1 MRRRLKDVFTFKK
14 PKGAPFGLSRSFYL
28 SVLTGRA
35 NLPSL
40 LSIIHPKGEGGAV
53 TGFGVPLRKDATKD
67 DLTRPLERGIY
78 GVSSLDRKTVLK
90 VMVLSKEEAGFD
102 PGPFLA
108 SPYGLALTDE
118 LRDRIASTWS
128 LIQMTFESY
137 DPKVTPAVEILLSV
151 ADRAALVTDG
161 AVADPVCRR
170 YALPGQVRTR
180 MDQVVAADVMT
191 VTSVL
196 RGSRLAVHTLG
207 LTKLELPEIEL
218 AEVDPAHLPLAE
230 RFLHGLGQ
238 SIWKGNV
245 LESGALVGEAS
256 APFRVVPGGADR
268 ARWDGIPCFD
278 LLPEAPGG
286 VEVALEAWAKSAFS
300 ST

>member
-1 MRRRLKDVFTFKK
+1 MLRRVRQVFNFKK
-14 PKGAPFGLSRSFYL
+14 PKSAPYGLSRNFYL

-40 LSIIHPKGEGGAV
+40 LSIIQPKGEGGAV
-53 TGFGVPLRKDATKD
+53 SGFGVPLRKDATKD
-67 DLTRPLERGIY
+67 DLERPLERGVY
-78 GVSSLDRKTVLK
+78 GFSSLDRKTVLK

-108 SPYGLALTDE
+108 SPYGMALTDE

-137 DPKVTPAVEILLSV
+137 DPTVKPAVEFLLNV

-170 YALPGQVRTR
+170 YSLPGQVRTR

-191 VTSVL
+191 VTSVPL
-196 RGSRLAVHTLG
+196 GSRLAVHTLG
-207 LTKLELPEIEL
+207 LTKLELPEIEM
-218 AEVDPAHLPLAE
+218 AEVNPAHLPLAE

-238 SIWKGNV
+238 SIWNGSV
-245 LESGALVGEAS
+245 LESGALVGDAS
-256 APFRVVPGGADR
+256 APFRIVPGGADR

-278 LLPEAPGG
+278 LLPEASGG
-286 VEVALEAWAKSAFS
+286 VEAALDAWAKSS
-300 ST
+300 LS